1 MSPERTKPD
10 YRRYRMKRI
19 EIDVHNGIVE
29 INRFDEDVLF
39 ENSTRLDLDAIESH
53 LDNFKSDF
61 VRQWLVTDE
70 QFDFINEK
78 YGIKI
83 L

>member
-1 MSPERTKPD
+1 
-10 YRRYRMKRI
+10 MKRI